1 LLFAVAFLPR
11 EKLAAPTPPRVLQV
25 ELRKLVPAKET
36 PQVEPVPAPSKSAAT
51 RRITKPGPD
60 VPPAPPAPA
69 APAKDSAPDRWSEWH
84 AAGIDRSGGRLS
96 LQLEHPES
104 ALPAPVQSRDE
115 SPGLVREKSREEK
128 LAEEQSTVKRRIEG
142 WFSDEK
148 AKQRAG
154 TGRDSYWQ
162 AAEDRLRRGFDPG
175 WDVLE
180 QGPKGARSGLGVFFD
195 TWRQQAASY
204 GRTGNPFAGVPGA
217 PGATKPLNE
226 ELTALANEDRGLRG
240 GSFSMMPQLFNALV
254 AGGTSGQVGPNNLVA
269 LVRITL
275 REDGS
280 LVAVELAGSSG
291 NRVYDRLALAKARS
305 LDMLQLG
312 RTPPALVTLWA
323 FETDFTQVPPVPIAG
338 CALDDFI
345 PKNCW
350 VPLQKRVRSR
360 VRLMAIF

>member
-1 LLFAVAFLPR
+1 
-11 EKLAAPTPPRVLQV
+11 
-25 ELRKLVPAKET
+25 
-36 PQVEPVPAPSKSAAT
+36 
-51 RRITKPGPD
+51 
-60 VPPAPPAPA
+60 
-69 APAKDSAPDRWSEWH
+69 
-84 AAGIDRSGGRLS
+84 
-96 LQLEHPES
+96 
-104 ALPAPVQSRDE
+104 
-115 SPGLVREKSREEK
+115 VREKSREEK

-148 AKQRAG
+148 AKQRAQ

-162 AAEDRLRRGFDPG
+162 TVEDRLRNGFDPA
-175 WDVLE
+175 WDVFD
-180 QGPKGARSGLGVFFD
+180 QGPKAGRSRLGAFFD
-195 TWRQQAASY
+195 SWQQQAASY
-204 GRTGNPFAGVPGA
+204 GRTGNPFAGAADA

-226 ELTALANEDRGLRG
+226 EFTALANEDRGLRG
-240 GSFSMMPQLFNALV
+240 GSLSMMPQLFNGVV
-254 AGGTSGQVGPNNLVA
+254 AGGTTSGQVGPNHLAA

-280 LVAVELAGSSG
+280 LFAVELAGSSG

-312 RTPPALVTLWA
+312 RAPPALVTLWA

-350 VPLQKRVRSR
+350 VPLQNRVRSR